1 MASPH
6 RSTREGK
13 IRGGRLPATSRGI
26 RRRLSNSRESSPARL
41 GHQREDVQV
50 SDRRHIPCRL
60 GAWVRESAWVASKQM
75 SFRRLS
81 YPNSSP
87 CRSRSRSSLP
97 RRRLTPQRCRE
108 LSQRFSTKVKVQSR
122 GARSHSKA
130 APLDA
135 GHRRRVDQS
144 SSASDEP
151 DHLLPPHSRGRVRT
165 RRRLS
170 DSIAV
175 LSERRSRS
183 PSRSPKRGQ
192 CSISHAKSGQRLTDS
207 QVQSGALCL
216 SNKAGEAAPQSA
228 LACLHSLSQEDR
240 SFKDTNTRHTMPG
253 LSSLPYISSDFSGQ
267 RSSLGSSSADA
278 RPDTG
283 NPGAFDSVGLVREL
297 RCLVSMLIPR
307 SHTQASFI
315 TPPVS

>member
-1 MASPH
+1 MASSH
-6 RSTREGK
+6 RSTRKGK
-13 IRGGRLPATSRGI
+13 IRGRRLPSPSRDI
-26 RRRLSNSRESSPARL
+26 RHRLSNSRELSPVRP
-41 GHQREDVQV
+41 GNHRGDVQA
-50 SDRRHIPCRL
+50 SDHRHHSSRPGPCF
-60 GAWVRESAWVASKQM
+60 RESACVSSKQM
-75 SFRRLS
+75 SFQRLS
-81 YPNSSP
+81 YRNSYP
-87 CRSRSRSSLP
+87 CRSRSRSSLA

-108 LSQRFSTKVKVQSR
+108 LSRRVSTKSKVQRR
-122 GARSHSKA
+122 GVRSSSQA

-144 SSASDEP
+144 SCASDDP
-151 DHLLPPHSRGRVRT
+151 DHLLPQHSRGRVKT

-192 CSISHAKSGQRLTDS
+192 CSISHVNPGKRIKDS
-207 QVQSGALCL
+207 QVQSAALCL
-216 SNKAGEAAPQSA
+216 SKKAGEAAPQSA
-228 LACLHSLSQEDR
+228 LACLHSLSQEVA
-240 SFKDTNTRHTMPG
+240 SFQDTNTRHMMPG
-253 LSSLPYISSDFSGQ
+253 FTSLPCVSSDFSGQ
-267 RSSLGSSSADA
+267 RSSLGSSSANA

-283 NPGAFDSVGLVREL
+283 NPEAFDSVGLVHGL
-297 RCLVSMLIPR
+297 TCLVSMLIPR